1 MLNMEE
7 QQVHFVTLM
16 AQDDYSPPGI
26 SYFNL
31 AVTLTDVNDKPESV
45 TMEPDSIPEEVEPGQ
60 YVAPKKYTQVNGFDV
75 FLVLISWVNFSK
87 KNCAYCRTEQPLF
100 QFFHFFL
107 KRRND
112 NLILSYYLYPNI
124 PSGYVI
130 CNKSMVITL

>member
-1 MLNMEE
+1 MEE

-75 FLVLISWVNFSK
+75 FLGWISVNKFCLLQ
-87 KNCAYCRTEQPLF
+87 NRAAIIP
-100 QFFHFFL
+100 
-107 KRRND
+107 
-112 NLILSYYLYPNI
+112 ILSFFF
-124 PSGYVI
+124 
-130 CNKSMVITL
+130 

>member
-1 MLNMEE
+1 MEE

-60 YVAPKKYTQVNGFDV
+60 YVAPQKYTQVNGLMC
-75 FLVLISWVNFSK
+75 FL
-87 KNCAYCRTEQPLF
+87 Y
-100 QFFHFFL
+100 
-107 KRRND
+107 
-112 NLILSYYLYPNI
+112 
-124 PSGYVI
+124 
-130 CNKSMVITL
+130 